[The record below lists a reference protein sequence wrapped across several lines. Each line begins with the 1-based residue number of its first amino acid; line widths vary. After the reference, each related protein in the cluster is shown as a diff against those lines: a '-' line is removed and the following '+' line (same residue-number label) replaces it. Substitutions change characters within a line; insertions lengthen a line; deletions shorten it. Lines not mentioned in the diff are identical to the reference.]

1 MIKERVVVLTKRSQL
16 GDKREGF
23 GHSQPKR
30 IEMEEETKLKECGNL
45 KRRAA
50 PNQKFTF
57 PLVPISLKGAK
68 MK

>member
-30 IEMEEETKLKECGNL
+30 IEMEEETKLKCGNL
-45 KRRAA
+45 KRRAV